1 MLEKDFQLQE
11 AKLKHGREE
20 LELNKSREIWQCQQ
34 SHPVQVSPWPFD
46 FSPGIKTKFKKLNE
60 KK

>member
-11 AKLKHGREE
+11 AKLKYPREE
-20 LELNKSREIWQCQQ
+20 LELNKSREIWKCQQ
-34 SHPVQVSPWPFD
+34 SQPVQVSRWPFD
-46 FSPGIKTKFKKLNE
+46 FSPGIKAKFKKLNE